1 MGELYK
7 AVKKLTAYFFGG
19 KFMRDKCF
27 FSGKSGLVKKPVIA
41 SDSVKILPI
50 YQIIKTRNAFITII
64 TT

>member
-27 FSGKSGLVKKPVIA
+27 FSGKSDLVVKPIIA
-41 SDSVKILPI
+41 SDSMAIRPV
-50 YQIIKTRNAFITII
+50 YQVNKTRNAFITII

>member
-1 MGELYK
+1 MG
-7 AVKKLTAYFFGG
+7 
-19 KFMRDKCF
+19 DKCF
-27 FSGKSGLVKKPVIA
+27 FSGKSDLVVKPIIA

>member
-7 AVKKLTAYFFGG
+7 AVKKLTAYFFC